1 MKTVNEKINDFINKE
16 VHRLEK
22 RVADLHEK
30 YPEDGFGCK
39 ADDMCWEYE
48 EQIEQCRQLLE
59 CKTQIEQLKKDLMNE
74 RSNYIKLRTRILDYA
89 RDSLPSWDVE
99 RIKSI
104 IETIENS
111 RKDFENGKRKNNQEN

>member
-1 MKTVNEKINDFINKE
+1 MKTVNQKINEFLTKE

-39 ADDMCWEYE
+39 ADDMCWEHE
-48 EQIEQCRQLLE
+48 E
-59 CKTQIEQLKKDLMNE
+59 QIEQLKKDLMNE

-89 RDSLPSWDVE
+89 QNSLPSWDVD

-104 IETIENS
+104 VETIENS
-111 RKDFENGKRKNNQEN
+111 RQEI

>member
-1 MKTVNEKINDFINKE
+1 MKTVNQKINEFLTKE

-48 EQIEQCRQLLE
+48 EQIEQCRQLLLGQ
-59 CKTQIEQLKKDLMNE
+59 TQTEQLKKDLMNE
-74 RSNYIKLRTRILDYA
+74 RSSYIKLRTRILEYA
-89 RDSLPSWDVE
+89 QNSLPSWDVD

-104 IETIENS
+104 VETIEKS
-111 RKDFENGKRKNNQEN
+111 RQEF

>member
-1 MKTVNEKINDFINKE
+1 MKTANQKVKEFITKE
-16 VHRLEK
+16 IHRLEK
-22 RVADLHEK
+22 KVADIRYK

-48 EQIEQCRQLLE
+48 EQIEQCRQLLSGN
-59 CKTQIEQLKKDLMNE
+59 TQVEQIKKELLNE

-89 RDSLPSWDVE
+89 HDSLPSWDVE

-104 IETIENS
+104 VETIENS
-111 RKDFENGKRKNNQEN
+111 RKEF

>member
-1 MKTVNEKINDFINKE
+1 MKTVNQKINDFVTKE

-22 RVADLHEK
+22 KVADIRYK

-48 EQIEQCRQLLE
+48 EQIEQCRQLLSGN
-59 CKTQIEQLKKDLMNE
+59 TQVEQLKKELLNE
-74 RSNYIKLRTRILDYA
+74 RNNYIKLRTRVLDYA
-89 RDSLPSWDVE
+89 HEHLPSWDAE

-104 IETIENS
+104 IEAIENS
-111 RKDFENGKRKNNQEN
+111 RKEY

>member
-1 MKTVNEKINDFINKE
+1 MKAVNQKINDFFVKE

-22 RVADLHEK
+22 KVADIRYK

-48 EQIEQCRQLLE
+48 EQIDQCRQLLSGN
-59 CKTQIEQLKKDLMNE
+59 TQVEQLKKELLNE
-74 RSNYIKLRTRILDYA
+74 HNNYIKLRTRVLDYA

-99 RIKSI
+99 RIKGI
-104 IETIENS
+104 IEAVESN
-111 RKDFENGKRKNNQEN
+111 REEY

>member
-1 MKTVNEKINDFINKE
+1 MKTVNQKINEFLTKE

-39 ADDMCWEYE
+39 ADDMCWEHE

-59 CKTQIEQLKKDLMNE
+59 GQTQIEQLKKELMAE
-74 RSNYIKLRTRILDYA
+74 RSNYIKLRTRVLDYA
-89 RDSLPSWDVE
+89 QNSLPSWDAE

-104 IETIENS
+104 IEAIENS
-111 RKDFENGKRKNNQEN
+111 RKEF

>member
-1 MKTVNEKINDFINKE
+1 MKTVNQKINEFLTKE
-16 VHRLEK
+16 VHMLEK
-22 RVADLHEK
+22 KVSDIRYK

-48 EQIEQCRQLLE
+48 EQIEQCRQLLSGN
-59 CKTQIEQLKKDLMNE
+59 TQVEQLKKELLNE

-89 RDSLPSWDVE
+89 RDSLPSWDAE

-104 IETIENS
+104 IEAIENS
-111 RKDFENGKRKNNQEN
+111 RKEL

>member
-1 MKTVNEKINDFINKE
+1 MKTVNQKINEFLTKE

-48 EQIEQCRQLLE
+48 EQIEQCRQLLLGQ
-59 CKTQIEQLKKDLMNE
+59 TQTEQLKKDLMNE
-74 RSNYIKLRTRILDYA
+74 RSSYIKLRTRILEYA
-89 RDSLPSWDVE
+89 QNSLPSWDVD

-104 IETIENS
+104 VETIEKS
-111 RKDFENGKRKNNQEN
+111 RQEI

>member
-1 MKTVNEKINDFINKE
+1 MKTVNQKINEFLTKE

-22 RVADLHEK
+22 RVSDLHEK

-48 EQIEQCRQLLE
+48 EQIEQCRQLLSGN
-59 CKTQIEQLKKDLMNE
+59 TQVEQLKKELLNE
-74 RSNYIKLRTRILDYA
+74 RSNYIKLRTRILEYA

-104 IETIENS
+104 IEAIENS
-111 RKDFENGKRKNNQEN
+111 RKEF

>member
-1 MKTVNEKINDFINKE
+1 MKTVNQKINEFLTKE

-48 EQIEQCRQLLE
+48 EQIEQCRQLLSGQ
-59 CKTQIEQLKKDLMNE
+59 TQTEQLKKDLMNE

-89 RDSLPSWDVE
+89 QNSLPSWDVD

-104 IETIENS
+104 VETIENS
-111 RKDFENGKRKNNQEN
+111 RQEI

>member
-1 MKTVNEKINDFINKE
+1 MKTVNQKINEFLTKE

-48 EQIEQCRQLLE
+48 EQIEQCRQLLS
-59 CKTQIEQLKKDLMNE
+59 CQTQTEQLKKDLMNE

-89 RDSLPSWDVE
+89 QNSLPSWDVD

-104 IETIENS
+104 VETIENS
-111 RKDFENGKRKNNQEN
+111 RQEI

>member
-1 MKTVNEKINDFINKE
+1 MKTVNQKINEFLTKE

-39 ADDMCWEYE
+39 ADDMCWEHE
-48 EQIEQCRQLLE
+48 EQIEQCKQLLSGQ
-59 CKTQIEQLKKDLMNE
+59 TQIEQLKKDLMNE
-74 RSNYIKLRTRILDYA
+74 RSNYIKLRTRVLDYA
-89 RDSLPSWDVE
+89 QNSLPSWDVD

-104 IETIENS
+104 VETIENS
-111 RKDFENGKRKNNQEN
+111 RQEI

>member
-1 MKTVNEKINDFINKE
+1 MKTVNQKINDFVTKE

-22 RVADLHEK
+22 KVADIRYK
-30 YPEDGFGCK
+30 YHEDGFGGK

-48 EQIEQCRQLLE
+48 EQIEQCRQLLSGN
-59 CKTQIEQLKKDLMNE
+59 TQVEQLKKELLNE

-89 RDSLPSWDVE
+89 RDSLPSWDAE

-104 IETIENS
+104 IEAIENS
-111 RKDFENGKRKNNQEN
+111 R

>member
-1 MKTVNEKINDFINKE
+1 MKTVNQKINDFITKE

-22 RVADLHEK
+22 KVADIRYK

-48 EQIEQCRQLLE
+48 EQIEQCRQLLSGN
-59 CKTQIEQLKKDLMNE
+59 TQVEELKKELMNE

-89 RDSLPSWDVE
+89 RDSLTSWDAE

-104 IETIENS
+104 IEAIENS
-111 RKDFENGKRKNNQEN
+111 RKEF

>member
-1 MKTVNEKINDFINKE
+1 MKTVNQKINEFLTKE

-30 YPEDGFGCK
+30 YTEDQFGCK
-39 ADDMCWEYE
+39 ADEMCWEHE
-48 EQIEQCRQLLE
+48 EQIEQCRQLLSGN
-59 CKTQIEQLKKDLMNE
+59 TQVEQLKKELLNE

-104 IETIENS
+104 IEAIENS
-111 RKDFENGKRKNNQEN
+111 KKEF

>member
-1 MKTVNEKINDFINKE
+1 MKTVNQKINEFLTKE

-30 YPEDGFGCK
+30 YPEDGFGGK

-48 EQIEQCRQLLE
+48 EQIEQCRQLLSGN
-59 CKTQIEQLKKDLMNE
+59 TQVEQLKKELLNE
-74 RSNYIKLRTRILDYA
+74 RNNYIKLRTRVLDYA
-89 RDSLPSWDVE
+89 HEHLPSWDSE

-104 IETIENS
+104 IEAIENN
-111 RKDFENGKRKNNQEN
+111 RNEV

>member
-1 MKTVNEKINDFINKE
+1 MKTVNQKINDFVVKE

-30 YPEDGFGCK
+30 YPEDVFGGK

-48 EQIEQCRQLLE
+48 EQIEQCRQLLSGH
-59 CKTQIEQLKKDLMNE
+59 TQVEQLKKELLNE

-89 RDSLPSWDVE
+89 HEHLPSWDVE

-104 IETIENS
+104 IDAIENN
-111 RKDFENGKRKNNQEN
+111 RCEV

>member
-1 MKTVNEKINDFINKE
+1 MKTVNQKINEFLTKE

-48 EQIEQCRQLLE
+48 EQIEQCRQLLSGN
-59 CKTQIEQLKKDLMNE
+59 TQVEQLKNDLMNE
-74 RSNYIKLRTRILDYA
+74 RSNYIKLRTRVLDYA
-89 RDSLPSWDVE
+89 QNSLPSWDVE
-99 RIKSI
+99 RIKGI
-104 IETIENS
+104 IEAIDSS
-111 RKDFENGKRKNNQEN
+111 RLEI

>member
-1 MKTVNEKINDFINKE
+1 MKTVNQKINEFLTKE

-39 ADDMCWEYE
+39 ADDMCWEHE
-48 EQIEQCRQLLE
+48 E
-59 CKTQIEQLKKDLMNE
+59 QIEQLKKDLMNE

-89 RDSLPSWDVE
+89 SDSLPSWDVE

-104 IETIENS
+104 IEAIENS
-111 RKDFENGKRKNNQEN
+111 RKEF

>member
-1 MKTVNEKINDFINKE
+1 MKTVNQKINDFVVKE

-22 RVADLHEK
+22 KVADIHYK

-48 EQIEQCRQLLE
+48 EQIEQCRQLLSGN
-59 CKTQIEQLKKDLMNE
+59 THVEQLKKELLNE

-89 RDSLPSWDVE
+89 RDSLPSWDAE

-104 IETIENS
+104 IEAIESNM
-111 RKDFENGKRKNNQEN
+111 EEY

>member
-1 MKTVNEKINDFINKE
+1 MKTVNQKINDFIVKE

-22 RVADLHEK
+22 KVAGIRYK
-30 YPEDGFGCK
+30 YPEDGFGGK

-48 EQIEQCRQLLE
+48 EQIEQCRQLLSGN
-59 CKTQIEQLKKDLMNE
+59 TQVEQLKKELLNE

-89 RDSLPSWDVE
+89 RDSLPSWDSE

-104 IETIENS
+104 IEAIEKS
-111 RKDFENGKRKNNQEN
+111 RKEF

>member
-1 MKTVNEKINDFINKE
+1 MKTVNQKINEFLAKE

-48 EQIEQCRQLLE
+48 EQIEQCRQLLSGN
-59 CKTQIEQLKKDLMNE
+59 TQVDQLKKELLNE

-89 RDSLPSWDVE
+89 QNSLTSWDVD

-104 IETIENS
+104 VETIENN
-111 RKDFENGKRKNNQEN
+111 RQEI